1 MSAHQ
6 IVDLFAGPG
15 GLDVAARWLG
25 VPVTGVELDPN
36 ACATRKAAG
45 LDTKQDDV
53 CELNPSHFP
62 GATVLAGGPPCQTY
76 TVAGDGDGRRA
87 LQWILSS
94 TKSMAKKSFE
104 DVVAGIPGK
113 KVDPRTLLVLQ
124 PLRWA
129 LMAMKKK
136 PYDVIVLEQVQT
148 VLPVWEAMAEVLHE
162 KGYNVDFGILR
173 AEQFGVP
180 QTRRRAVLI
189 ARLDGP
195 ARLPEATHRCYR
207 KGTSREEGDQS
218 LDPWVSMGDVL
229 VERAKPFEVISNY
242 GTGGDP
248 KARGRRRHD
257 QPAFT
262 VTGKI
267 RRNRVVTLGLPDSRF
282 SHAEAGQLQSFPMD
296 YQWRG
301 SDVAQQIG
309 NAIPPVLAIH
319 ILAAALGIGK
329 DGLVNALRQA
339 ASQCATMYPS
349 ERVLSKLG
357 GGIPVVSRGAVMEE
371 IFSPV

>member
-1 MSAHQ
+1 M
-6 IVDLFAGPG
+6 DLFAGPG

-25 VPVTGVELDPN
+25 VPATGVELDPN
-36 ACATRKAAG
+36 ACATRRAAE
-45 LDTKQDDV
+45 LSTRQDDV
-53 CELNPSHFP
+53 CELNPSHFS

-87 LQWILSS
+87 LQLILSS
-94 TKSMAKKSFE
+94 AESMAKKSFE
-104 DVVAGIPGK
+104 DVVAEIPGNS
-113 KVDPRTLLVLQ
+113 VDPRTLLVLQ

-136 PYDVIVLEQVQT
+136 PYEVIVLEQVQT
-148 VLPVWEAMAEVLHE
+148 VLPIWEVMAKVLRGE
-162 KGYNVDFGILR
+162 GYSVDFGILR
-173 AEQFGVP
+173 SEQFGVP
-180 QTRRRAVLI
+180 QTRRRAVLV

-207 KGTSREEGDQS
+207 KGIAREEGDPS
-218 LDPWVSMGDVL
+218 LDPWVAMEDVL
-229 VERAKPFEVISNY
+229 VERVKPFEVISNY
-242 GTGGDP
+242 GSGGDP

-267 RRNRVVTLGLPDSRF
+267 RRNRVVTPGLPDSRF
-282 SHAEAGQLQSFPMD
+282 SYAEAGQLQSFPVN

-309 NAIPPVLAIH
+309 NAIPPVLAVH
-319 ILAAALGIGK
+319 ILAAALGIGRE
-329 DGLVNALRQA
+329 GVVNALQKA
-339 ASQCATMYPS
+339 ASERATIYPS
-349 ERVLSKLG
+349 GNV
-357 GGIPVVSRGAVMEE
+357 ISRIGEEPPTVDRSAVTEE
-371 IFSPV
+371 IFSVV